1 MLFTFLRLCANI
13 YTIII
18 GKGEDMAYE
27 TFADY
32 YDLLTDNVGYTA
44 RADYILELLSRIG
57 HEIGLTLDLACGTGS
72 LTLELKKRGVDI
84 YGIDASAEML
94 SVAMQKSYEAGE
106 SILYL
111 CQNMQSIDL
120 YGTVDTCLC
129 TLDSI
134 NHLTDIKDVK
144 KTFERVSLFMNKGGI
159 FLFDVNTPYKHEK
172 VLSDNVFVFDTEEVY
187 CVWQNTPRENNITD
201 ISLDF
206 FIPEGENYYRMSEE
220 FSERAYPLETI
231 KEMLEASGFELVFV
245 FGDMT
250 FEAPKE
256 DEQRLIITA
265 RKL

>member
-1 MLFTFLRLCANI
+1 
-13 YTIII
+13 
-18 GKGEDMAYE
+18 MAYE

-32 YDLLTDNVGYTA
+32 YDLLTDNVGYKA
-44 RADYILELLSRIG
+44 RADYIEKHFENIG
-57 HEIGLTLDLACGTGS
+57 HDMGLTLDLACGTGS

-94 SVAMQKSYEAGE
+94 SQAMQKAYEADE

-111 CQNMQSIDL
+111 CQKMQSIDL
-120 YGTVDTCLC
+120 YGTIDTCLC

-134 NHLTDIKDVK
+134 NHLTDIADVK
-144 KTFERVSLFMNKGGI
+144 KTFERVSLFMNPNGV

-187 CVWQNTPRENNITD
+187 CVWQNTPREDNITD
-201 ISLDF
+201 ITLDF

-220 FSERAYPLETI
+220 FSERAYPLEVLR
-231 KEMLEASGFELVFV
+231 KLLEDAGFEVVSV